1 VRPNGC
7 PAARA
12 RRAIERLFLACSTF
26 ALITAG
32 SPATAGQSLTD
43 VFSSPRFAHLG
54 LAPLGPALAS
64 TVASTYPVA
73 SASSSVSYVYN
84 HELDTVERRPG
95 PLGPILGE
103 RAVTVGQG
111 QFDLALTYSFVD
123 LTTINGEPLDHLVN
137 APLLNGRFLFFP
149 VPGGTKLK
157 DGRFTTLLPVHV
169 ALDIG
174 VDAHILSPSVTYGV
188 TPDLDVNLTLPIV
201 RTSLDMRTRT
211 RVPDPRFP
219 SSALPPG
226 DPLAGIQVQ
235 AASAS
240 SVGVGDLL
248 LRAKYVVWR
257 GDPVDVAAGLGLSL
271 PTGRADD
278 FQGAGTTRVEPGLI
292 ASRVFGTWLELL
304 ANVGIALDAEHVGRS
319 VVQWAIGGTVM
330 PVEQVAVP
338 IVFLGRDEL
347 GAPAEPIPNPF
358 FFQIERSDIFDASI
372 GIRWRFAQTA
382 VLSANALVPL
392 NREGLR
398 ADVIPTVEMEYT
410 F

>member
-1 VRPNGC
+1 MG
-7 PAARA
+7 
-12 RRAIERLFLACSTF
+12 RLLLTCF
-26 ALITAG
+26 AFGVITAAPRAAG
-32 SPATAGQSLTD
+32 GQSLTD
-43 VFSSPRFAHLG
+43 VFRSPRFAHLG
-54 LAPLGPALAS
+54 LAPLGPVLAS

-73 SASSSVSYVYN
+73 SASSSVTFVYN
-84 HELDTVERRPG
+84 RELDTVERRPG

-103 RAVTVGQG
+103 RAETIGQG
-111 QFDLALTYSFVD
+111 QFDLALTYSFVN

-137 APLLNGRFLFFP
+137 APVVNGRFLFFP
-149 VPGGTKLK
+149 VPGGTTVKG
-157 DGRFTTLLPVHV
+157 GRFTTLLPVHV

-174 VDAHILSPSVTYGV
+174 VDASIFSPSVTYGV

-211 RVPDPRFP
+211 RIPDPRFP
-219 SSALPPG
+219 SFMLMPG
-226 DPLAGIQVQ
+226 NPLAGTEVQ
-235 AASAS
+235 SASAS
-240 SVGVGDLL
+240 SAGVGDLL

-257 GDPVDVAAGLGLSL
+257 GEPADVAAGLGLSL

-304 ANVGIALDAEHVGRS
+304 ANAGIVLDAEHVGRS

-347 GAPAEPIPNPF
+347 GAPAEPIANPF
-358 FFQIERSDIFDASI
+358 FFQIQRSDVFDASI
-372 GIRWRFAQTA
+372 GIRWCFAQTA

-398 ADVIPTVEMEYT
+398 PDVIPTVEIEYT